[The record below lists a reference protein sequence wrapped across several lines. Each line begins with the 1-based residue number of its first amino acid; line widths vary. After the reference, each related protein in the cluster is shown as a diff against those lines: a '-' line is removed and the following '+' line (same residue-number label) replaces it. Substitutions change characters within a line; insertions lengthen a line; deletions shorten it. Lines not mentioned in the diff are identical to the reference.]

1 LGCKSRKPNPNS
13 KLFHG
18 FVSDLSFFATNIFMQ
33 KPVRTLISA
42 FGMSGKV
49 FHGPLLSANSG
60 FEISG
65 IVQRSKVDS
74 KDYYPDAQVFT
85 NLQDAILNLTPD
97 LVIVNTPPHL
107 HFEETKLA
115 LEMGCH
121 VVVEKPFATSL
132 SEAEILIKLA
142 EQKAKML
149 TAFQNRRWDSDFLTV
164 KKLKDSGILGKW
176 NHFES
181 YFNRYR
187 PEVENQTWKEEQQ
200 PGSGLVWNL
209 GPHLIDQA
217 LQLFGFPDAVTAFIR
232 NIRPGAMVEDAFHIV
247 LHYPDLVAE
256 LKSSYLVPD
265 FGLKYKIQ
273 GDLFSFQK
281 DGMDIQE
288 SQLKSGKSCLDSDY
302 GVELPGFRGTIR
314 KLGLQ
319 GLELE
324 FFENEPGN
332 YMAFY
337 DAVFDCIRYGGKPPV
352 LTSEILQVL
361 RVIEAVF
368 ESNSSKTTIC
378 F

>member
-1 LGCKSRKPNPNS
+1 MV
-13 KLFHG
+13 LFSIYL
-18 FVSDLSFFATNIFMQ
+18 FSQSPLLMQ
-33 KPVRTLISA
+33 KPVRTLLSA

-49 FHGPLLSANSG
+49 FHGPLLAAHSG

-65 IVQRSKVDS
+65 IVQRTKKDS
-74 KDYYPDAQVFT
+74 LDYYPDAQIFT
-85 NLQDAILNLTPD
+85 NYQDAILATKPD
-97 LVIVNTPPHL
+97 LVVINTPPFL

-121 VVVEKPFATSL
+121 VVVEKPFATSI
-132 SEAEILIKLA
+132 SEAQILIKVA
-142 EQKAKML
+142 DEIGKML
-149 TAFQNRRWDSDFLTV
+149 TAFQNRRWDSDFLTI

-176 NHFES
+176 NHFETN
-181 YFNRYR
+181 FNRYR
-187 PEVENQTWKEEQQ
+187 PEVEPQTWKEIQQ
-200 PGSGLVWNL
+200 QGSGLVWNL

-217 LQLFGFPDAVTAFIR
+217 LQLFGFPEAVTAFIR
-232 NIRPGAMVEDAFHIV
+232 KIRPGAQVEDSFQIM
-247 LHYPDLVAE
+247 LHYPGLLAE

-302 GVELPGFRGTIR
+302 GLELPEFRGTIR

-319 GLELE
+319 GLEQE
-324 FFENEPGN
+324 YFENERGN
-332 YMAFY
+332 YLAFY
-337 DAVFDCIRYGGKPPV
+337 DVVFDCIRKEGKPPV

-368 ESNSSKTTIC
+368 KSNSLKTTIS

>member
-1 LGCKSRKPNPNS
+1 
-13 KLFHG
+13 
-18 FVSDLSFFATNIFMQ
+18 MQ
-33 KPVRTLISA
+33 KPIRTVLSA

-49 FHGPLLSANSG
+49 FHGPLLSAHSC

-65 IVQRSKVDS
+65 IVQRTKKDS
-74 KDYYPDAQVFT
+74 FNYYPGAQVFT
-85 NLQDAILNLTPD
+85 NLQDAILTLKPE
-97 LVIVNTPPHL
+97 LIIVNTPPFL
-107 HFEETKLA
+107 HFDETKLA

-142 EQKAKML
+142 EKNEIML

-164 KKLKDSGILGKW
+164 KKLNDSGILGKW

-217 LQLFGFPDAVTAFIR
+217 LQLFGFPKAVTAFIR
-232 NIRPGAMVEDAFHIV
+232 KIRPNAQVEDSFQIM
-247 LHYPDLVAE
+247 LHYPGLVAE
-256 LKSSYLVPD
+256 LKSSYLVAD
-265 FGLKYKIQ
+265 CGLKYKIH

-302 GVELPGFRGTIR
+302 GLELPEFRGTIR

-319 GLELE
+319 GLEQE
-324 FFENEPGN
+324 YFENERGN
-332 YMAFY
+332 YLAFY
-337 DAVFDCIRYGGKPPV
+337 DAVFDCIRKEGKPPV

-368 ESNSSKTTIC
+368 KSNSLKTTIS